1 MKSILA
7 GAENRA
13 RMRFLPTAW
22 LLKPR
27 TGGRICGLSAE
38 PAGEKCEW
46 NRSFDMLRDHA
57 HCKLI
62 KESMRQFSHSDRHP
76 SRRSKAPASLLAL
89 ALTALCCIPV
99 SRAALPVAVDGQALP
114 SLAPMLER
122 VVPAVVN
129 INSKTHVRVNNP
141 FMNDPFFRQFFG
153 MQNMPRERVEQSLG
167 SGVIIDAGKGYVLTN
182 NHVIDGADD
191 ISVTLHDGRTLKAK
205 LIGNDPDTDVAV
217 VQIPADNLAALPLA
231 DSGKLR
237 VGDFVVA
244 LGNPFGV
251 GQTATSGIVS
261 GLNRS
266 GLHGLGI
273 QNFIQTDASINPG
286 NSGGALVNLRG
297 ELVGIN
303 SAIYSPSGGNVG
315 IGFAIPSNLA
325 SNVMGQLIATGSVR
339 HGSLGAQAQSLNPEI
354 ARALGI
360 KEDQQGAV
368 VTQVREGSPAAN
380 AGLQEGDVIIAAN
393 GRAVLNEGDLYNA
406 QGLAEIGSTID
417 LKLLR
422 EGKPISV
429 SARIEAESVA
439 KSDGAKLDP
448 RLAGASLADLNDRA
462 RADGRSGVSVT
473 GIVPGSHAA
482 QLGLK
487 AGDVVFGV
495 GNLRINTLA
504 DLTQLMKR
512 GLRRV
517 QLVVARGGET
527 FVVTLQ

>member
-1 MKSILA
+1 
-7 GAENRA
+7 
-13 RMRFLPTAW
+13 MR
-22 LLKPR
+22 
-27 TGGRICGLSAE
+27 
-38 PAGEKCEW
+38 
-46 NRSFDMLRDHA
+46 H
-57 HCKLI
+57 
-62 KESMRQFSHSDRHP
+62 FSHSDRHL
-76 SRRSKAPASLLAL
+76 SRWSKSLLSLFTLAL
-89 ALTALCCIPV
+89 AGLCGISV

-141 FMNDPFFRQFFG
+141 FMSDPFFRQFFG

-217 VQIPADNLAALPLA
+217 VQIPADNLVALPLA

-368 VTQVREGSPAAN
+368 VTQVRAGSPAAN
-380 AGLQEGDVIIAAN
+380 AGLQEGDVIVAAN
-393 GRAVLNEGDLYNA
+393 GRAVQNEGDLYNA
-406 QGLAEIGSTID
+406 QGLAEIGSTIE

-422 EGKPISV
+422 EGKPVSV

-439 KSDGAKLDP
+439 KTDAAKLDP

-473 GIVPGSHAA
+473 GVAPGSRAA

-517 QLVVARGGET
+517 QLVVARSGET

>member
-1 MKSILA
+1 VQHIDPS
-7 GAENRA
+7 
-13 RMRFLPTAW
+13 
-22 LLKPR
+22 
-27 TGGRICGLSAE
+27 
-38 PAGEKCEW
+38 EKVATMPQV
-46 NRSFDMLRDHA
+46 FP
-57 HCKLI
+57 
-62 KESMRQFSHSDRHP
+62 SDRLARLVRKVTLP
-76 SRRSKAPASLLAL
+76 LAAVAVALASLGPA
-89 ALTALCCIPV
+89 TIGH
-99 SRAALPVAVDGQALP
+99 AALPATVDGQALP

-141 FMNDPFFRQFFG
+141 FMSDPFFRQFFG

-205 LIGNDPDTDVAV
+205 LIGSDRDTDVAV
-217 VQIPADNLAALPLA
+217 IQIPAENLTALTLA
-231 DSGKLR
+231 DSGQLR

-266 GLHGLGI
+266 GLRGLGI

-339 HGSLGAQAQSLNPEI
+339 HGSLGVQVQSLNAEI
-354 ARALGI
+354 ARMLGA

-380 AGLQEGDVIIAAN
+380 AGLQSGDVIVAAN
-393 GRAVLNEGDLYNA
+393 GRPVLNESDLYNA
-406 QGLAEIGSTID
+406 EGLAAIGSTVE

-422 EGKPISV
+422 EGKPTSV
-429 SARIEAESVA
+429 SARIEAETVA
-439 KSDGAKLDP
+439 TTDAAKLDA
-448 RLAGASLADLNDRA
+448 RLAGATLADLNERA
-462 RADGRSGVSVT
+462 RADGKSGVSVSS
-473 GIVPGSHAA
+473 VAPGSRAA
-482 QLGLK
+482 QMGLK

-504 DLTQLMKR
+504 DLSQLLKR

-517 QLVVARGGET
+517 QLVVARGGDT